1 MSNWNSK
8 YIIARSNSGT
18 ILGFAGILINLDY
31 AEVMN
36 IVVRKRYRKQGI
48 GEQLLGRL
56 IEMTKDAGLDKIHLE
71 VNCTNIP
78 AISLYEKNGFMKVGV
93 RPKYYNNTDDAI
105 LMDKNLNEWGEQG
118 VSLLFKNEQLNDCPY
133 CSKKM

>member
-105 LMDKNLNEWGEQG
+105 LMDKNLNE
-118 VSLLFKNEQLNDCPY
+118 
-133 CSKKM
+133 